1 MANKKRKKRRWP
13 LWLLGFLVLL
23 MAGAAFAKR
32 MGWVGKEPLT
42 KIAVEDASLRTI
54 IETVSASGKIY
65 PEIEVSISP
74 DVSGEITALLVEEG
88 DSVEAGQLLARIN
101 PDIYASVVDRAEAA
115 VNSAR
120 AQQANAEARIKQA
133 EAQVAKFGSREI
145 QADARVKQAETRI
158 GQADTRKKQTGT
170 RGTQVDTRIDQVKT
184 RMKQMDTR
192 ITQVDTRID
201 QFNTRKKQM
210 DTRIAQVDTRIEQF
224 NSRKKQLDT
233 RIGQA
238 EARIKQLDS
247 REQQAQARIDQFKA
261 RSKQLD
267 MQLDNAKKTHER
279 NEQLFKDGVIA
290 EVELDNSLLALQGLE
305 ADKKSQTSE
314 LESLE
319 IDFNS
324 LEVERE
330 VLKGDKD
337 NLLEERAGMASELKG
352 LEAEKA
358 GILIEKEGMDSE
370 LAGIQSEKRGLLIE
384 KEGMNNEI
392 RGIEAEKTGVGVEQE
407 GIEVEKQG
415 LRADLESVKA
425 DRSALDMDKLGLEA
439 DVEAARK
446 TAEGAAY
453 NVKSS
458 QASLKEAKDNLK
470 RTTIYAPIDGVISS
484 LSVEKGERVVG
495 TTQMAGTDMM
505 RIADFSEMEAQVD
518 VSENDILRVSLG
530 DTAIIEVDAY
540 LDRKF
545 KGVVTRIANSAN
557 SGLQAST
564 DQITNFK
571 VTIRILRES
580 YAALLAENPY
590 AFRPGMS
597 ASVDIQ
603 TVKKSNILTVPIQA
617 VTTREI
623 PDSLRKENAKGVAE
637 EIEEVVFVHDGE
649 QVYKRNIKVGIQDE
663 SHIQIVDGLK
673 KGEAIVTAPY
683 RAISKK
689 LEDEMKVEVVDKDDL
704 YKKKEDK

>member
-1 MANKKRKKRRWP
+1 MATKKRKKRRWP
-13 LWLLGFLVLL
+13 LWLLGLLVLL
-23 MAGAAFAKR
+23 IAGGALAKR

-42 KIAVEDASLRTI
+42 KIATEEADLRTI

-74 DVSGEITALLVEEG
+74 DVSGEITELLVKEG
-88 DSVEAGQLLARIN
+88 DSVRAGQLLARIN
-101 PDIYASVVDRAEAA
+101 PDIYSSVVDRAEAA

-120 AQQANAEARIKQA
+120 ASQANAEARIKQA
-133 EAQVAKFGSREI
+133 EAQVAQFGSREI
-145 QADARVKQAETRI
+145 QADARITQAKTRI

-170 RGTQVDTRIDQVKT
+170 RSTQVDTRIDQVNT
-184 RMKQMDTR
+184 RLRQMDTR
-192 ITQVDTRID
+192 IAQVDTRIE

-210 DTRIAQVDTRIEQF
+210 DTRISQVDTRIEQF

-233 RIGQA
+233 RINQA
-238 EARIKQLDS
+238 EARIKQLDA
-247 REQQAQARIDQFKA
+247 REQQAQSRIDQFKA

-267 MQLDNAKKTHER
+267 MQLANAKKTQER

-305 ADKKSQTSE
+305 ADKKSQESE

-319 IDFNS
+319 IDKTS
-324 LEVERE
+324 LDVERE
-330 VLKGDKD
+330 VLVGDKD

-352 LEAEKA
+352 LEAEKN
-358 GILIEKEGMDSE
+358 GLLIEKEGMSSE
-370 LAGIQSEKRGLLIE
+370 LTGIESEKRGLLIE
-384 KEGMNNEI
+384 KEGMGSEI
-392 RGIEAEKTGVGVEQE
+392 RGIEAEKTGVDVEQE
-407 GIEVEKQG
+407 GIDVEKEG

-425 DRSALDMDKLGLEA
+425 DRAALSMDKLSLEA
-439 DVEAARK
+439 EVEAAKK

-470 RTTIYAPIDGVISS
+470 RTSMYAPIDGVISS

-495 TTQMAGTDMM
+495 TTQMAGTDML

-518 VSENDILRVSLG
+518 VSENDILRISLG

-545 KGVVTRIANSAN
+545 KGVVTTIANSAN

-580 YAALLAENPY
+580 YEALLAENPY

-623 PDSLRKENAKGVAE
+623 PDSLRKENAKGEEE

-663 SHIQIVDGLK
+663 SYIQIIEGLK
-673 KGEAIVTAPY
+673 KGESIVTAPY